1 MTFFHISIVNFFDS
15 LSIEMDLLI
24 KSHFYYLW
32 NVNEKVISLKSAK
45 LSYWLSF
52 WNYLVYAYSD
62 FNTHFLLMLIL
73 TKLKKHQ
80 ATEKKGWREGLGR
93 VSISLLFKWNN

>member
-1 MTFFHISIVNFFDS
+1 
-15 LSIEMDLLI
+15 
-24 KSHFYYLW
+24 
-32 NVNEKVISLKSAK
+32 
-45 LSYWLSF
+45 
-52 WNYLVYAYSD
+52 
-62 FNTHFLLMLIL
+62 MLIL